1 MRTIGSVFRNDRF
14 LRVIRP
20 TVAVLGLG
28 AALWHST
35 HAWSAYQQSKLY
47 RASDPSAADYFW
59 SAFQMEV
66 GVPMASLLAGVF
78 AWQLF
83 RPPQRP

>member
-1 MRTIGSVFRNDRF
+1 MSTIGSVFRNDRF
-14 LRVIRP
+14 LRVLRP

-47 RASDPSAADYFW
+47 QTSDPSASDYFW

-66 GVPMASLLAGVF
+66 GVTVASLLAGVF

-83 RPPQRP
+83 RPKQRP